1 MGDEHKITI
10 DAMCEN
16 AHKTY
21 INLTQASFGR
31 QLKLKIADGNI
42 GDINKYNFKIK
53 MLQSCRK

>member
-1 MGDEHKITI
+1 MGDEHKITL

-31 QLKLKIADGNI
+31 QLKPKIADGKI
-42 GDINKYNFKIK
+42 GDKTNTNFKIK
-53 MLQSCRK
+53 M